1 MNVLVTGV
9 TSPLGLAV
17 CRRLRKIGAKIT
29 GTVRKDT
36 DLRQK
41 QLVDELVL
49 LDLSDTTH
57 FKNIRG
63 DLDAVIHVAAL
74 SEGTPSELM
83 SATGLSAFHLLD
95 RVRELQI
102 PTVVHVSSM
111 AVYGNTKVDSV
122 SSVTP
127 ISHSDPYGAAKWVA
141 ECCFASGPPDTKC
154 VSVRSPAIVGGR
166 SHRHF
171 LARLMASMVDGAPEI
186 RATNPSFNFNN
197 IIHEDTLAEFLVT
210 LAINPPAHFSAF
222 PVGSSEPMLLSEII
236 DLLAIAT
243 NFKGRVSWFDSDSTP
258 FSINCDEAIS
268 LGLQALTT
276 KETITKWL
284 NGRTPTTK

>member
-171 LARLMASMVDGAPEI
+171 LARLMASMMYGAPEI
-186 RATNPSFNFNN
+186 RVSNPHFCFNN
-197 IIHEDTLAEFLVT
+197 IVHENTLAEFLVT
-210 LAINPPAHFSAF
+210 LAITPPPLFTAV
-222 PVGSSEPMLLSEII
+222 PVGSSESMPLSEIV
-236 DLLAIAT
+236 DVLVTAT
-243 NFKGRVSWFDSDSTP
+243 KYKGRVSWFDSAVTP
-258 FSINCDEAIS
+258 FSINSDEAMS
-268 LGLQALTT
+268 LGFKPLTT
-276 KETITKWL
+276 RETVTRWL
-284 NGRTPTTK
+284 NDLFSTT